1 VIGSRSFAASAVMI
15 VGGRFD
21 ARYDLSSQLDYS
33 NLTYSSSTA
42 GVCNLEFSV
51 TVG

>member
-1 VIGSRSFAASAVMI
+1 MI
-15 VGGRFD
+15 VGGRFH
-21 ARYDLSSQLDYS
+21 ARHDLSSHLDYS

-42 GVCNLEFSV
+42 GICSLEFSV